1 MLAKFEPPRDALMAD
16 RAKLVEEIN
25 AAKDEFTVAL
35 NGLKTDE
42 ASNVGK
48 IEELQMKAVAKRD
61 WQFGRL
67 ATIDS
72 KLERV
77 ANDRQ
82 KFADELAAAAAAAV
96 EE

>member
-1 MLAKFEPPRDALMAD
+1 MAD

-82 KFADELAAAAAAAV
+82 KFADELAAEAEIEQLKAEIAAERAKGGV
-96 EE
+96 